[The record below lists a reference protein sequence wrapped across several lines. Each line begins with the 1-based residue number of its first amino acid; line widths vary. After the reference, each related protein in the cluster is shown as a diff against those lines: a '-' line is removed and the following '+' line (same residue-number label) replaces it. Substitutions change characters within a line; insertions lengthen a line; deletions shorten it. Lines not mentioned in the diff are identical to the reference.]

1 MRSDCHQKERSAQNK
16 AARTKSTFNSSPP
29 EAGIARNHLGAP
41 ILLYSS
47 LSIPPRAKRG
57 LLGPRVLTLS
67 GRMPTFNSTPREAGI
82 ASGNRRRRRA
92 AGSRLSI
99 PPRPKRGLLGPFN
112 PAPFGLHP

>member
-57 LLGPRVLTLS
+57 LLGPLVLTLS
-67 GRMPTFNSTPREAGI
+67 ARRPTFNSTPREAGI
-82 ASGNRRRRRA
+82 ARGNPYCRRTP
-92 AGSRLSI
+92 GSDLAV
-99 PPRPKRGLLGPFN
+99 PPRASRAL
-112 PAPFGLHP
+112 